1 MKIKTKSKF
10 KHLIGIL
17 IVLFTQTLFCEI
29 YAQSTI
35 ITIHENDKTQKDI
48 TQKQANSVEN
58 PKQETKKLTV
68 TGVIIDENKQPIIG
82 ATVLIKG
89 TGNGTISDNNGN
101 FVLKNLKTESTLIV
115 SYIGYVTQEIKLK
128 NNQIIRIQL
137 VEESKNLN
145 EVVVVAYGSQK
156 KVSLTGAISSISG
169 NELLKSP
176 SANLG
181 NSLSGAV
188 SGLSSVQM
196 SGKPGG
202 DAAKIFVRGISSLTE
217 GVSLPLILVD
227 GVERDFNQL
236 DPNEVESI
244 NVLKD
249 ASATAVF
256 GVRGA
261 NGVIII
267 TTKRGTEGKT
277 NISVKSSV
285 GSQIPTRMMTMA
297 NSFDY
302 ASAKNEL
309 DTNDGV
315 PANLLM
321 FTPTVLNHF
330 KNNTQPIMYPSL
342 DWRKELMRTN
352 ALQTQH
358 NITISGGDKRVK
370 YFASVGYFNQDG
382 LFKTY
387 NQGYNSNFT
396 FQRYNYRTNLDIKV
410 SNTSTVKINLGG
422 RTEIRNEPNVTGNF
436 WQELNWSAPMAS
448 PGIVNGKLI
457 LPNTNKLYNTTSLN
471 DPYSD
476 WYGAGF
482 QNTTKNTLNFDF
494 VFNQNLDVVTKGLTA
509 EVKASYNGTSSLNL
523 TRTSSE
529 ERLEP
534 WFRCDFDPTALSDST
549 VVYRIKSQD
558 GELGYSESYGK
569 GLDWYGEMSLR
580 YNHTFG
586 KNEVTG
592 LLLYNQS
599 KYHYPSTVSDIPHGY
614 VGLVGRATYS
624 YASKYLA
631 ELNAGYNGSENFA
644 PESRY
649 GFFPSLSLGWI
660 LTQEKF
666 MKSINWLNYLKVRA
680 SVGLVGNDQMGG
692 LRFLYLPD
700 TYTAN
705 SGNYNFGVD
714 IPTNQLAAS
723 EATLGNRA
731 VTWETALKQ
740 NYAIDFSVLREKMT
754 VSIDIFKERREG
766 ILRTRSTVPG
776 IIQASLPAMNF
787 GIVENGGYETSIK
800 WNDKVGDVRYWLMFN
815 YSYSKNNIVYMDEVE
830 PDYAYMKRTGTPV
843 GTRFGRKF
851 YGFYKEGM
859 TYPDGTPVAIS
870 TDTPIP
876 KPGDAVYYD
885 LNADGKIDQ
894 FDETAIGIGNNPRS
908 VFGLKIGGEYK
919 GFELSLLWSA
929 ATQVD
934 RMLGTAYQK
943 PFDGVPAIRGLYQFQ
958 LDGRWTPETADQAIY
973 PRLSYS
979 AAKNNYAPSDL
990 WVKDASYIRLKNI
1003 EFAYTFNKSFLKK
1016 AGIQQ
1021 LRLFANGYNLLTFD
1035 KLKIIDPEERTD
1047 DYGDY
1052 PLLKVVNVGVNI
1064 NF

>member
-1 MKIKTKSKF
+1 MKPNHINLYAVLLCVFFPALLFAQNTFDLKGKVVDITGQP
-10 KHLIGIL
+10 LIG
-17 IVLFTQTLFCEI
+17 V
-29 YAQSTI
+29 
-35 ITIHENDKTQKDI
+35 N
-48 TQKQANSVEN
+48 
-58 PKQETKKLTV
+58 LTV
-68 TGVIIDENKQPIIG
+68 KNQK
-82 ATVLIKG
+82 L
-89 TGNGTISDNNGN
+89 GTISDVDGN
-101 FVLKNLKTESTLIV
+101 FALKNIKPESTLTV
-115 SYIGYVTQEIKLK
+115 TYIGFVTQDVKLK
-128 NNQIIRIQL
+128 GEQFINIQL
-137 VEESKNLN
+137 VEESQKLN
-145 EVVVVAYGSQK
+145 EVMVVAYGTQK
-156 KVSLTGAISSISG
+156 KVSLTGAISSING

-217 GVSLPLILVD
+217 GISLPLILVD

-277 NISVKSSV
+277 SITVKSSV
-285 GSQIPTRMMTMA
+285 GSQIPTRMMKMA

-342 DWRKELMRTN
+342 DWRKELMKSN

-509 EVKASYNGTSSLNL
+509 EAKASYNGTSSLNL

-534 WFRCDFDPTALSDST
+534 WFRCDFDPTQVCA
-549 VVYRIKSQD
+549 R
-558 GELGYSESYGK
+558 
-569 GLDWYGEMSLR
+569 
-580 YNHTFG
+580 
-586 KNEVTG
+586 
-592 LLLYNQS
+592 
-599 KYHYPSTVSDIPHGY
+599 
-614 VGLVGRATYS
+614 
-624 YASKYLA
+624 
-631 ELNAGYNGSENFA
+631 LN
-644 PESRY
+644 
-649 GFFPSLSLGWI
+649 
-660 LTQEKF
+660 
-666 MKSINWLNYLKVRA
+666 
-680 SVGLVGNDQMGG
+680 
-692 LRFLYLPD
+692 
-700 TYTAN
+700 
-705 SGNYNFGVD
+705 
-714 IPTNQLAAS
+714 
-723 EATLGNRA
+723 
-731 VTWETALKQ
+731 
-740 NYAIDFSVLREKMT
+740 
-754 VSIDIFKERREG
+754 
-766 ILRTRSTVPG
+766 
-776 IIQASLPAMNF
+776 
-787 GIVENGGYETSIK
+787 
-800 WNDKVGDVRYWLMFN
+800 
-815 YSYSKNNIVYMDEVE
+815 
-830 PDYAYMKRTGTPV
+830 
-843 GTRFGRKF
+843 
-851 YGFYKEGM
+851 
-859 TYPDGTPVAIS
+859 
-870 TDTPIP
+870 
-876 KPGDAVYYD
+876 
-885 LNADGKIDQ
+885 
-894 FDETAIGIGNNPRS
+894 
-908 VFGLKIGGEYK
+908 
-919 GFELSLLWSA
+919 
-929 ATQVD
+929 
-934 RMLGTAYQK
+934 
-943 PFDGVPAIRGLYQFQ
+943 
-958 LDGRWTPETADQAIY
+958 
-973 PRLSYS
+973 
-979 AAKNNYAPSDL
+979 
-990 WVKDASYIRLKNI
+990 
-1003 EFAYTFNKSFLKK
+1003 
-1016 AGIQQ
+1016 
-1021 LRLFANGYNLLTFD
+1021 
-1035 KLKIIDPEERTD
+1035 
-1047 DYGDY
+1047 
-1052 PLLKVVNVGVNI
+1052 
-1064 NF
+1064 

>member
-1 MKIKTKSKF
+1 MKST
-10 KHLIGIL
+10 HIL
-17 IVLFTQTLFCEI
+17 YALLLCVFSPALLF
-29 YAQSTI
+29 AQ
-35 ITIHENDKTQKDI
+35 
-48 TQKQANSVEN
+48 NSFDV
-58 PKQETKKLTV
+58 KGKVVDV
-68 TGVIIDENKQPIIG
+68 TGQP
-82 ATVLIKG
+82 L
-89 TGNGTISDNNGN
+89 TGVNITEKSLRAATISDIDGN
-101 FVLKNLKTESTLIV
+101 FVLKNLKAESILTV
-115 SYIGYVTQEIKLK
+115 SFIGFVTQEIKIA
-128 NNQIIRIQL
+128 NQRIIDIQL
-137 VEESKNLN
+137 IEESRNLN
-145 EVVVVAYGSQK
+145 EVMVVAYGTQK

-176 SANLG
+176 SANIG

-236 DPNEVESI
+236 DPNEIESI
-244 NVLKD
+244 TVLKD

-261 NGVIII
+261 NGVII
-267 TTKRGTEGKT
+267 TEGKT
-277 NISVKSSV
+277 SISVKSSL
-285 GSQIPTRMMTMA
+285 GSQIPTRLMKMA

-309 DTNDGV
+309 DRNDGV
-315 PANLLM
+315 PENLML
-321 FTPTVLNHF
+321 FSPAVLDHF

-342 DWRKELMRTN
+342 DWRKELMKSN
-352 ALQTQH
+352 AFQTQH

-370 YFASVGYFNQDG
+370 YFASLGYFNQDG

-396 FQRYNYRTNLDIKV
+396 FQRINYRTNLDIKV

-422 RTEIRNEPNVTGNF
+422 RTEIRNEPNITGNF
-436 WQELNWSAPMAS
+436 WQELNWSAPMAT
-448 PGIVNGKLI
+448 PGIINGKLI
-457 LPNTNKLYNTTSLN
+457 LPNTNKLYSTTSLN

-482 QNTTKNTLNFDF
+482 NNYTKNTLNFDF
-494 VFNQNLDVVTKGLTA
+494 VFSQNLDVVTKGLST

-523 TRTSSE
+523 ARTTSE

-534 WFRCDFDPTALSDST
+534 WFRCDFDPSALADST
-549 VVYRIKSQD
+549 VIYRIKSQD

-569 GLDWYGEMSLR
+569 GLDWYAEMSLR
-580 YNHTFG
+580 YNRTFG
-586 KNEVTG
+586 KSEVTG

-599 KYHYPSTVSDIPHGY
+599 KYHYPSTYSDIAHGY

-624 YASKYLA
+624 YANKYLA

-649 GFFPSLSLGWI
+649 GLFPSVSLGWI
-660 LTQEKF
+660 LTQERF
-666 MKSINWLNYLKVRA
+666 MKSIKWLSYLKFRA

-714 IPTNQLAAS
+714 IPTSQLAAM
-723 EATLGNRA
+723 EATLGNRG
-731 VTWETALKQ
+731 VRWETALKQ
-740 NYAIDFSVLREKMT
+740 NYAVDFSVLREKMT
-754 VSIDIFKERREG
+754 VSIDLFRERREG

-787 GIVENGGYETSIK
+787 GIVENGGYETSVK
-800 WNDKVGDVRYWLMFN
+800 WNDKVGAMRYWLLFN
-815 YSYSKNNIVYMDEVE
+815 YSYAKNNIIFMDEVE
-830 PDYAYMKRTGTPV
+830 PDYAYMRRTGRPV
-843 GTRFGRKF
+843 GTRFGRVF
-851 YGFYKEGM
+851 YDFYKADVTNEDGSITKM

-894 FDETAIGIGNNPRS
+894 FDETVIGIGNNPRS
-908 VFGLKIGGEYK
+908 VFGLKMGGELK

-934 RMLGTAYQK
+934 RMFGTAYQK
-943 PFDGVPAIRGLYQFQ
+943 PFDGVPAIRGIYQFQ
-958 LDGRWTPETADQAIY
+958 LDGRWTPATADQAIY

-979 AAKNNYAPSDL
+979 AAKNNYAASDL

-1003 EFAYTFNKSFLKK
+1003 EIAYTFNKSFLKK
-1016 AGIQQ
+1016 LGIQQ

-1035 KLKIIDPEERTD
+1035 KLKLIDPEERTD

-1052 PLLKVVNVGVNI
+1052 PLLKVINVGMNI